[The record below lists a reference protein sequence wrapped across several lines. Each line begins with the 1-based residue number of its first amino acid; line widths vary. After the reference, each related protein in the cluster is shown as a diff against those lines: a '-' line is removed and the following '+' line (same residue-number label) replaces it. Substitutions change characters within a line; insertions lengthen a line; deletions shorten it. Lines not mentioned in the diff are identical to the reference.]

1 MTTPPIVSDSDSN
14 AKNTRVL
21 RVLSVMERVAAA
33 TQPATV
39 SQLAQRLGIPKATLS
54 RLLATLVEHQYLG
67 ASPGQGYVLG
77 PRAMRL
83 ALATLGSNDFMRACR
98 SVLRA
103 LVQRLGETCN
113 LTALDGDRV
122 IYIERVETS
131 EPLRLHIEPGTRLPL
146 HCTAGGKMFLGQ
158 MPLHERQALI
168 ERLPLTQMTP
178 RTLTDPGRL
187 GDELERLSGLDIGVD
202 NEEFVRGMVGVAVPV
217 RGEDGKVLAAIVCHA
232 ATARATLDDLLRH
245 LPHLRE
251 AATSMHGLMQRL

>member
-1 MTTPPIVSDSDSN
+1 MTTQPARSDADSN
-14 AKNTRVL
+14 EKNTRVL

-33 TQPATV
+33 SQPVTV

-54 RLLATLVEHQYLG
+54 RLLVTLVEHQYLG
-67 ASPGQGYVLG
+67 TLPGHGYVLG
-77 PRAMRL
+77 PRATRL
-83 ALATLGSNDFMRACR
+83 ALTTLGSNDFMRACR

-158 MPLHERQALI
+158 MPRHERQALI
-168 ERLPLTQMTP
+168 ERLPLTRMTP
-178 RTLTDPGRL
+178 RTFTDPERL
-187 GDELERLSGLDIGVD
+187 AVELERLAAQGIGVD

-217 RGEDGKVLAAIVCHA
+217 RDDEGKVLAAMVCHA
-232 ATARATLDDLLRH
+232 ATARASLDDLLRH
-245 LPHLRE
+245 LPHLRD
-251 AATSMHGLMQRL
+251 AATSMYGLMRRL